1 MQKGWKA
8 GLIISIVINLCFLGY
23 ILLSK
28 PKSIEA
34 NPNVY
39 TEKIDSLG
47 LELNALKQIRDSIRS
62 SIDTI
67 TIEINNNKE
76 SYEETRDIILSNS
89 VDDDYLFFTD
99 YLRKNKE
106 RLDSINNP

>member
-8 GLIISIVINLCFLGY
+8 VLIISIVINLVLGY
-23 ILLSK
+23 ILISE
-28 PKSIEA
+28 PRSIET

-89 VDDDYLFFTD
+89 VDNDYLFFTD

>member
-8 GLIISIVINLCFLGY
+8 VLIVSIVINLVLGY
-23 ILLSK
+23 ILISE
-28 PKSIEA
+28 PKSIET

-47 LELNALKQIRDSIRS
+47 LELNVLKQIRDSIRS

-89 VDDDYLFFTD
+89 VDDDYLFFTG